1 MQVYCGTRRVGV
13 ANIAPRPDQ
22 RDVRIAIAPPVSF
35 AAPGSLPTFEAVRE
49 LRLPIE
55 WAYFRID
62 NLHLAQ
68 YGADYEE
75 EVFKKHG
82 VSKQECEA
90 INRFEQDAKDYRYRV
105 LKVDK
110 DQLEEIFD
118 FDWFEPADGPPDADY
133 FERRREMRAKGYT
146 GV

>member
-1 MQVYCGTRRVGV
+1 MQVFCGKRRVGEARV
-13 ANIAPRPDQ
+13 TLRGEQ
-22 RDVRIAIAPPVSF
+22 RELRIAIAPEVSF
-35 AAPGSLPTFEAVRE
+35 AAPGTVPTFEPVRE
-49 LRLPIE
+49 LRLRVE
-55 WAYFRID
+55 WAHFRID

-68 YGADYEE
+68 YGPEFE
-75 EVFKKHG
+75 QQVFKKHG
-82 VSKQECEA
+82 VTKEECEVN
-90 INRFEQDAKDYRYRV
+90 NRFDLDAKEYRYRV

-133 FERRREMRAKGYT
+133 FERRREMMMKGYL

>member
-1 MQVYCGTRRVGV
+1 MQVFCGNRRVGE
-13 ANIAPRPDQ
+13 AKISPRPDQ
-22 RDVRIAIAPPVSF
+22 REARIAIAPPVSF
-35 AAPGSLPTFEAVRE
+35 AAPGTMPTFEAVRE

-62 NLHLAQ
+62 NLHVAQ
-68 YGADYEE
+68 YGPEFEE
-75 EVFKKHG
+75 QVFKKHG
-82 VSKQECEA
+82 VSKAECEV
-90 INRFEQDAKDYRYRV
+90 NERFEIDCKEYRYRV

-118 FDWFEPADGPPDADY
+118 FDWFEPADGPRDHDY
-133 FERRREMRAKGYT
+133 FERRREMMMKGYA